1 YEASN
6 SGVKI
11 ELIVRGICCLVPGV
25 PGLSENITV
34 RSIVGRY
41 LEHSRIYYF
50 FNNGNEE
57 VYLSSA
63 DLMQRNLDGRVETTF
78 GVEDEKLKNVLIN
91 NVLFPYLKDNTKA
104 RKLNSTMEYSMLQPE
119 EHERKFNIQ
128 EWLMKHS
135 EKAASKI
142 KKAK

>member
-1 YEASN
+1 EASN

-41 LEHSRIYYF
+41 LEHSRIFYF
-50 FNNGNEE
+50 YNNGNEE

-91 NVLFPYLKDNTKA
+91 NILLPYLKDNTKA
-104 RKLNSTMEYSMLQPE
+104 RKLNSLMEYSLLQPE
-119 EHERKFNIQ
+119 ENGRKFNIQ